1 MFVLIS
7 ELLRIILSCLSK
19 FSANIHLTIYLESNG
34 KNCARTASIFL
45 ANNHIFQSGLKSLDS
60 TEAVLNYILM
70 TTDSGASVTLVM
82 LDSAFDT
89 VDHEILISR
98 LVSDSLLVKIGIGQ
112 FACKNRYRTVCV

>member
-1 MFVLIS
+1 MLVQLQS
-7 ELLRIILSCLSK
+7 
-19 FSANIHLTIYLESNG
+19 
-34 KNCARTASIFL
+34 FL

-82 LDSAFDT
+82 LDSDFDT

-98 LVSDSLLVKIGIGQ
+98 LVSDSLRVKIGIGQ
-112 FACKNRYRTVCV
+112 FACKNRYRTVCL

>member
-1 MFVLIS
+1 MLVQLQS
-7 ELLRIILSCLSK
+7 
-19 FSANIHLTIYLESNG
+19 
-34 KNCARTASIFL
+34 FL

-60 TEAVLNYILM
+60 TETVLNYILM

-98 LVSDSLLVKIGIGQ
+98 LVSDILLVKIGI
-112 FACKNRYRTVCV
+112 